1 VEWFA
6 AVSLVRYSL
15 NMEILVQ
22 APSAVQLTS
31 GANSIEHRIANRLAE
46 LRAERGWT
54 LETLAQ
60 RTGISRAT
68 LSRLERYELSPS
80 AAMLATLCGQ
90 YGWTLSRL
98 MVEAE
103 QTTPSVISAEEQVT
117 WRDPDTGYIR
127 RVVSAPHPKLRGEL
141 IEVILPAGASVSYD
155 ASYLPGFEHHLW
167 LMEGRLSIE
176 LGGTLLRLQK
186 GDCARFVLSGS
197 TKFACGRHLARY
209 VIALVHP

>member
-1 VEWFA
+1 
-6 AVSLVRYSL
+6 VRYYL
-15 NMEILVQ
+15 TMEIAVQ
-22 APSAVQLTS
+22 ALPAVQFGS
-31 GANSIEHRIANRLAE
+31 QANSIEHRIANRLAE

-68 LSRLERYELSPS
+68 LSRLERCELSPS

-103 QTTPSVISAEEQVT
+103 QTTPSVISVGEQVT
-117 WRDPDTGYIR
+117 WRDPDTGYSR
-127 RVVSAPHPKLRGEL
+127 RVVSPPHPKLRGEM
-141 IEVILPAGASVSYD
+141 IEVTLPAGASVSYD
-155 ASYLPGFEHHLW
+155 ASYLPGLEHHLW
-167 LMEGRLSIE
+167 MIEGALSIE
-176 LGGTLLRLQK
+176 FGGTVLRLRK
-186 GDCARFVLSGS
+186 GDCARYVLGGS
-197 TKFACGRHLARY
+197 SKYECGRHPARY

>member
-1 VEWFA
+1 
-6 AVSLVRYSL
+6 
-15 NMEILVQ
+15 METSIQ
-22 APSAVQLTS
+22 ERFAVQPAS
-31 GANSIEHRIANRLAE
+31 EANSLEYRIADRLAE

-68 LSRLERYELSPS
+68 LSRLERCELSPT
-80 AAMLATLCGQ
+80 AAMLAMLCGQ

-103 QTTPSVISAEEQVT
+103 QPPPSVISAGEQVT
-117 WRDPDTGYIR
+117 WRDPETGYLR
-127 RVVSAPHPKLRGEL
+127 RVVSPPHPKLRGEL
-141 IEVILPAGASVSYD
+141 IEVTLPADASVSYD
-155 ASYLPGFEHHLW
+155 SSYFPGLEHHLW
-167 LMEGRLSIE
+167 MLEGKLSLE

-186 GDCARFVLSGS
+186 GDCARYVLGGS
-197 TKFACGRHLARY
+197 SKFECGRHPARY

>member
-1 VEWFA
+1 
-6 AVSLVRYSL
+6 
-15 NMEILVQ
+15 MESRVQ
-22 APSAVQLTS
+22 APSAGQLAS
-31 GANSIEHRIANRLAE
+31 GVNSIEHRIANRLAE
-46 LRAERGWT
+46 LRAEQGWT

-68 LSRLERYELSPS
+68 LSRLERCELSPS

-98 MVEAE
+98 MVEVE
-103 QTTPSVISAEEQVT
+103 QTAPSVIPVGEQIT
-117 WRDPDTGYIR
+117 WRDPATGYIR
-127 RVVSAPHPKLRGEL
+127 RVLSPPHPKLRAEV
-141 IEVILPAGASVSYD
+141 IEVTLPAGASVSYD

-167 LMEGRLSIE
+167 MLEGALSIE

-186 GDCARFVLSGS
+186 GDCARYILGGS
-197 TKFACGRHLARY
+197 SKFECGRHLARY